1 MFQVDP
7 CGCPAPGA
15 TEDTFLQSGSLK
27 GTKLSLVM
35 NDKREIEIDLADL
48 IPPAA
53 ADKHVESA
61 TLQDT
66 TLTLTLN
73 DQSQVTVDLAELVF
87 KPQTSHGVKGAGT
100 VDDPITVRV
109 HPDSATVLFNEP
121 EGLKV
126 VLPPPV
132 EPSGPCT
139 RPLVTDEYADYTV
152 TFRPLTMADSGSVV
166 VVRGHATP
174 SAYASDTIPLQGDFL
189 PGAYIDVI
197 VDATAGPH
205 ANYNVQLP
213 DGGNITFEP
222 LQSAASLIHIGNGQW
237 IVSGGKGV

>member
-15 TEDTFLQSGSLK
+15 AEDTFLQSGSLK

-61 TLQDT
+61 ALQDT

-87 KPQTSHGVKGAGT
+87 KPQTTRGVKGAGT
-100 VDDPITVRV
+100 AEDPITVRV

-126 VLPPPV
+126 VLPQPP
-132 EPSGPCT
+132 EAGPCT
-139 RPLVTDEYADYTV
+139 RTLITDAYEDYAV
-152 TFRPLTMADSGSVV
+152 TFREVTMADSGSVV
-166 VVRGHATP
+166 VVKGHATP
-174 SAYASDTIPLQGDFL
+174 EAYDSDTIPLTGDFL
-189 PGAYIDVI
+189 PGAYFDFMVESSS
-197 VDATAGPH
+197 GPH
-205 ANYNVQLP
+205 ANYNIQLP
-213 DGGNITFEP
+213 SGGNVSTAP
-222 LQSAASLIHIGNGQW
+222 LQGPASLVHLGNGFW
-237 IVSGGKGV
+237 SLSGG